1 MNRKEARARTTQAI
15 EKISLSIATSI
26 QQQAQHFDQ
35 TQQRLAMD
43 QERHKSSQTLDQI
56 LIEKKRKESLKADL
70 DLLRVQL
77 DFKLISSQEF
87 ESKAKCL
94 FTSL

>member
-15 EKISLSIATSI
+15 EKISLSIAASI

-35 TQQRLAMD
+35 TNHRLVMD
-43 QERHKSSQTLDQI
+43 QERHQTRQTLDQ
-56 LIEKKRKESLKADL
+56 ESLKADL
-70 DLLRVQL
+70 SLLRMHL
-77 DFKLISSQEF
+77 DFNLITSDNF
-87 ESKAKCL
+87 EAKAKSL